1 MKKACSVIMCLILVL
16 TMQFAVFAENVNLS
30 TIVPD
35 SHEITITFNEGG
47 YVLHSGRR
55 MTSGDK
61 IIVNRFD
68 GVTLDIIAKP
78 DAHLESVF
86 VNGEDVTAQVVNG
99 QLKLENVVTDVDI
112 NFVFIDCNDPSVTDD
127 PCARMSL
134 KGKVYKGEDVMPSAK
149 LEFDFGEFEAK
160 ADKKGAYKLDEIKD
174 GRHTVSIYDK
184 DENLAGEQAFVISV
198 SDTATEV
205 SVVTLDDGI
214 RIVTVPKDTSELWLN
229 FVVNADGSVDKI
241 TVSDWLKNHSSSDTL
256 EDFSNLEEPTPTPT
270 PDPEPTPK
278 PDKNKGDIIKDHP
291 IISKTGALIKENLV
305 ATFVLALDGLFIL
318 FFILWRKKRKD
329 KEDEGAKVN

>member
-86 VNGEDVTAQVVNG
+86 VNGEDVTSQVVNG

-205 SVVTLDDGI
+205 SVVTLDDGT

-229 FVVNADGSVDKI
+229 FVVNADGSVDI
-241 TVSDWLKNHSSSDTL
+241 IPSGPDG
-256 EDFSNLEEPTPTPT
+256 EEPTPTPT

-278 PDKNKGDIIKDHP
+278 PDKDKGDIIKDHP

>member
-16 TMQFAVFAENVNLS
+16 TMQFAVFAENMNLS

-35 SHEITITFNEGG
+35 SHEITVTFNEGG

-61 IIVNRFD
+61 IIVTRFD

-78 DAHLESVF
+78 DAHLKAVF
-86 VNGEDVTAQVVNG
+86 VNGENVTAQVVNG
-99 QLKLENVVTDVDI
+99 QLKLENVATDIDV
-112 NFVFIDCNDPSVTDD
+112 NFVFIECNDPSVTDD
-127 PCARMSL
+127 PCVRMSL
-134 KGKVYKGEDVMPSAK
+134 KGKVYKGEDLMPSAK
-149 LEFDFGEFEAK
+149 LEFDFGEFDTT

-184 DENLAGEQAFVISV
+184 DENLAGKQEFVISV

-205 SVVTLDDGI
+205 SVVTLDDGT

-229 FVVNADGSVDKI
+229 FVVNADGSVDI
-241 TVSDWLKNHSSSDTL
+241 IPSGPDG
-256 EDFSNLEEPTPTPT
+256 EEPTPTPDPT
-270 PDPEPTPK
+270 PTPEP
-278 PDKNKGDIIKDHP
+278 DKDKGGIIKDHP
-291 IISKTGALIKENLV
+291 IISKTGAFIKENLV

-318 FFILWRKKRKD
+318 FFILWRRSRKD
-329 KEDEGAKVN
+329 EEDEGAKVN

>member
-16 TMQFAVFAENVNLS
+16 TMQFAVFAENMNLS

-35 SHEITITFNEGG
+35 SHEITVTFNEGG

-61 IIVNRFD
+61 IIVTRFD

-78 DAHLESVF
+78 DAHLKAVF

-99 QLKLENVVTDVDI
+99 QLKLENVATDIDV
-112 NFVFIDCNDPSVTDD
+112 NFVFIECNDPSVTDD
-127 PCARMSL
+127 PCVRISL
-134 KGKVYKGEDVMPSAK
+134 KGKVYKGEDLMPSAK
-149 LEFDFGEFEAK
+149 LEFDFGEFDTT

-184 DENLAGEQAFVISV
+184 DENLAGKQEFVISV

-205 SVVTLDDGI
+205 SVVTLDDGT

-229 FVVNADGSVDKI
+229 FVVNADGSVDI
-241 TVSDWLKNHSSSDTL
+241 IPSGPDG
-256 EDFSNLEEPTPTPT
+256 EEPTPTPDPT
-270 PDPEPTPK
+270 PTPEP
-278 PDKNKGDIIKDHP
+278 DKDKGGIIKDHP
-291 IISKTGALIKENLV
+291 IISKTGAFIKENLV

-318 FFILWRKKRKD
+318 FFILWRRSRKD
-329 KEDEGAKVN
+329 EEDEGAKVN